1 MKLAIKIVIFVFLV
15 FNFWNSFWSYFETTE
30 SLATEKKISS
40 LIWKEKW
47 EKYKIKLD
55 KIVVK
60 INGNEEIIIKK
71 IEENKLSR
79 KKTSLEYLILEYINI
94 QLKENLKEKNIV
106 TEKENIKNQK
116 MKISEADKKEV
127 KRAIIQIE
135 KIINEK
141 QKKLWIDKVNQDK
154 LSSSGKISFS
164 FFNNFS
170 QKYAYS
176 GSVSFEDFLLQ
187 IQENDLKFSSN
198 IDINIHNN
206 GKETALFTSF
216 ESLLKDWIAYYTL
229 DKLEVKKESEESKP
243 YIDILKKIDE
253 KNMYIRQE
261 QNKSLIENNI
271 NNLTKNLNK
280 RNSLSFIFWEKAFFE
295 AIRKE
300 DANTYKLIP
309 TQELCENLKWL
320 QNKEEACSEN
330 ELFELIKPFID
341 GTFNLQI
348 KINGNTNILSLYWKE
363 KNLDIESHMIF
374 SSDDIELIQ
383 IEMMPNQ
390 KIFPSEWFSFHYK
403 KREKLHISLNAENG
417 KIDWNILLSLDENNQ
432 IKSWN
437 GNIKSDFVEGSF
449 EIKEKFLSGN
459 ISIKESKKEKIHISF
474 YWNIDEKWRLS
485 NFKSDFTWKA
495 IFSPNDILSW
505 SWTYNTINW
514 MWINT
519 LYTNGQKN
527 MSINI
532 KTKDSNQENYEWFI
546 DFSYEEKEVW
556 EMKYNLNYNIKQE
569 NKSILIEAP
578 KTSIS
583 LEELLQD
590 IKEENIILE

>member
-1 MKLAIKIVIFVFLV
+1 MKLAIKIVLFVFLV
-15 FNFWNSFWSYFETTE
+15 FNFGNSFGSYFETTE

-40 LIWKEKW
+40 LIGKEKW
-47 EKYKIKLD
+47 GKYKIKLD

-71 IEENKLSR
+71 IEENKLFR

-106 TEKENIKNQK
+106 VEKENIKNQK
-116 MKISEADKKEV
+116 MKIGEADKKEV

-141 QKKLWIDKVNQDK
+141 QKKLGIDKVNQDK

-198 IDINIHNN
+198 IDININNN
-206 GKETALFTSF
+206 GKETVLFTSF
-216 ESLLKDWIAYYTL
+216 ESLLKDGIIYYTL
-229 DKLEVKKESEESKP
+229 DKLDVKKESEESKP

-280 RNSLSFIFWEKAFFE
+280 RNSLSFIFGEKAFFE
-295 AIRKE
+295 AIKKE

-309 TQELCENLKWL
+309 TQELCESLKGL
-320 QNKEEACSEN
+320 QNKEETCSEN

-348 KINGNTNILSLYWKE
+348 KINGNTNTLSLYGKE

-390 KIFPSEWFSFHYK
+390 KIFPSEGFSFHYK

-417 KIDWNILLSLDENNQ
+417 KIDGNILLSLDENNQ
-432 IKSWN
+432 IRSGN

-449 EIKEKFLSGN
+449 EIKEKILSGN
-459 ISIKESKKEKIHISF
+459 ISIKESNKEKIHINF
-474 YWNIDEKWRLS
+474 YGNIDEKGRIS
-485 NFKSDFTWKA
+485 NFKSDFTGKA
-495 IFSPNDILSW
+495 IFSPNDIFSG
-505 SWTYNTINW
+505 SWTYNTING
-514 MWINT
+514 MGINT

-532 KTKDSNQENYEWFI
+532 KTKDSNQENYEGFMN
-546 DFSYEEKEVW
+546 FSYEEKEVG

-569 NKSILIEAP
+569 NKSSIIEVP

-590 IKEENIILE
+590 MREESIILE